1 MSGPKISI
9 YTLTPAQLEVLRR
22 QMEEELKRLEEE
34 ERLRREINRI
44 FVQLAEGRKWVEKM
58 DEELQSY
65 KETSQLM
72 IEWKQD
78 ASVQDRISDIKLK
91 LEKIVEKIRE
101 TYRKTDI
108 DSLQAGRD
116 LILKDIESVR
126 DEILLMSSFVSDKR
140 EQLDAALSGTV
151 STGFEQ
157 FMGQKKLSEQISAQ
171 EQEKLQNI
179 DFKWLNR
186 IDELVCK
193 EVKISSVL
201 KERLKAAGEQLM
213 HITDY
218 EFACNFAAIEL
229 QPLIEQAEKAQA
241 FYLDYGGEYERLS
254 ARYEILCK
262 TLKTDSE
269 SHVFP
274 FDQKGLDQLSAEI
287 SRMEKQRLEAA
298 EREYISDEMT
308 AVMEEM
314 GYDILGSREVI
325 KKSGTK
331 FLNELYDYGNG
342 NAVNITYASDGKIT
356 MELGKMDS
364 SDRIPDTSEKAVLV
378 GTMTEFCSR
387 FREIEDHL
395 AEKGILAEKRLSLMP
410 PDEAFAQIINTEDY
424 ILYQNKRENEE
435 KRRKERNV
443 KSRYID

>member
-1 MSGPKISI
+1 
-9 YTLTPAQLEVLRR
+9 
-22 QMEEELKRLEEE
+22 
-34 ERLRREINRI
+34 
-44 FVQLAEGRKWVEKM
+44 
-58 DEELQSY
+58 
-65 KETSQLM
+65 
-72 IEWKQD
+72 
-78 ASVQDRISDIKLK
+78 
-91 LEKIVEKIRE
+91 
-101 TYRKTDI
+101 
-108 DSLQAGRD
+108 
-116 LILKDIESVR
+116 
-126 DEILLMSSFVSDKR
+126 MSSFVSDKR

-387 FREIEDHL
+387 FREIEGRL

-410 PDEAFAQIINTEDY
+410 PDEAFAQIINTRIIY
-424 ILYQNKRENEE
+424 CIRI
-435 KRRKERNV
+435 KERTRRNGV
-443 KSRYID
+443 RREMLSPDI

>member
-34 ERLRREINRI
+34 ERLRREKNRI
-44 FVQLAEGRKWVEKM
+44 FVQLAEGRKRVEKM

-78 ASVQDRISDIKLK
+78 ASVQARISDIKLK

-171 EQEKLQNI
+171 KQEKLQNI

-201 KERLKAAGEQLM
+201 KERLKAAG
-213 HITDY
+213 
-218 EFACNFAAIEL
+218 
-229 QPLIEQAEKAQA
+229 
-241 FYLDYGGEYERLS
+241 
-254 ARYEILCK
+254 
-262 TLKTDSE
+262 
-269 SHVFP
+269 
-274 FDQKGLDQLSAEI
+274 
-287 SRMEKQRLEAA
+287 
-298 EREYISDEMT
+298 
-308 AVMEEM
+308 
-314 GYDILGSREVI
+314 
-325 KKSGTK
+325 
-331 FLNELYDYGNG
+331 
-342 NAVNITYASDGKIT
+342 
-356 MELGKMDS
+356 
-364 SDRIPDTSEKAVLV
+364 
-378 GTMTEFCSR
+378 
-387 FREIEDHL
+387 
-395 AEKGILAEKRLSLMP
+395 
-410 PDEAFAQIINTEDY
+410 
-424 ILYQNKRENEE
+424 
-435 KRRKERNV
+435 
-443 KSRYID
+443 